1 MAGERVGGKKFRE
14 LEEQLD
20 TYGLVVSN
28 GGDTE
33 RYAPAGRRGSCD
45 EGRDSFFRDM
55 HIVMYCMS
63 VWSLTDNGTFVSCS
77 HARPSVNITRSYPM
91 DIWTQT

>member
-20 TYGLVVSN
+20 TYGLVASN
-28 GGDTE
+28 GGVAG
-33 RYAPAGRRGSCD
+33 RYAPAGRGGSCD
-45 EGRDSFFRDM
+45 EGRDGIFRNM
-55 HIVMYCMS
+55 HIVMYWMS
-63 VWSLTDNGTFVSCS
+63 VWSLTENGTFVSCS
-77 HARPSVNITRSYPM
+77 HARPNANITRSYPM